1 MISKIILDKV
11 ATYNGIEFVPSKV
24 NYIYGGNGTGK
35 TTISKVIANKMAYPD
50 CIVDISDEKV
60 DKCVYNRDFVKEHFS
75 QSSSVKGI
83 FTLGKDTK
91 ATLEYIEKKKNE
103 IDQLTQNI
111 KGNQEKIKKLD
122 DDIQKE
128 TESFDEIAWALKK
141 KYELI
146 FREAYE
152 GYMGSKKSFSKKCLD
167 EKGNTSVLID
177 CEALVETKN
186 VLFDKSSLR
195 YDEVFT
201 IPTSTI
207 KNLEKT
213 NVLSMPVIGKEDA
226 QIGELINKLQN
237 SDWVNNGRKFL
248 VDSDLK
254 CPFCQQPIND
264 DIKQNIEDFFDES
277 YEKQCNLI
285 KQFKTDYESCIISMM
300 DALESLRQKEIKFI
314 DLSILDEKI
323 EILEE
328 RNKLNIMKIER
339 KLISPSNVEEI
350 EIMSDVLAEI
360 NAVIISFQ
368 EKIKK
373 NNQLLDNIEIEKS
386 KWKNEIWRFVIEEL
400 KLAIAQYE
408 KKVSGHNKGISSIR
422 KKNTEKN
429 AECIKLDQEIK
440 AKEAEMTSTEHAK
453 NEINSILKKFGFGG
467 FTIDDA
473 EDKGSYKIVRPDGC
487 CVEKTLSEGEYTFI
501 TFLYFYQMIK
511 GSIDPTGITRDKI
524 IVIDD
529 PISSLDSNILFIV
542 SHLVKDIVN
551 DCNSN
556 KNGVKQIFVLT
567 HNIYFH
573 KEVTFRGNR
582 ENLKQHEKFWLVKK
596 INEVSSIDS
605 YTENPIQT
613 TYEMLW
619 RELYNK
625 QGVNKATIFN
635 TLRRILEYYF
645 NIIGGLDYEKC
656 IHSFDGEEKLVC
668 RALVSWINDGSHFI
682 NDDMMMYVEPESIEK
697 YLNVF
702 KLIFDSMGH
711 LNHYNM
717 MMKIE
722 NSTDKISL

>member
-11 ATYNGIEFVPSKV
+11 ATYIGVEFAPSKV
-24 NYIYGGNGTGK
+24 NYIYGSNGTGK
-35 TTISKVIANKMAYPD
+35 TTISKVIADKVAYPD
-50 CIVDISDEKV
+50 CVVEIADETV

-91 ATLEYIEKKKNE
+91 DAQEFIEKKKAE
-103 IDQLTQNI
+103 FDQLTQNI
-111 KGNQEKIKKLD
+111 KGNQERIKKLEG
-122 DDIQKE
+122 DIQTE
-128 TESFDEIAWALKK
+128 TDIFEEQTWVVKK
-141 KYELI
+141 KYEES
-146 FREAYE
+146 FREAYT
-152 GYMGSKKSFSKKCLD
+152 GYMASLKAFSKKCLD
-167 EKGNTSVLID
+167 EKGNTSGLID
-177 CEALVETKN
+177 FETLVERKSI
-186 VLFDKSSLR
+186 LFDKSSVR
-195 YDEVFT
+195 YDQVSA

-207 KNLEKT
+207 ENLEKI
-213 NVLSMPVIGKEDA
+213 NVLSTPVIGKEDA

-237 SDWVNNGRKFL
+237 SDWVNNGRKYL
-248 VDSDLK
+248 VNSDLK
-254 CPFCQQPIND
+254 CPFCQQPITN
-264 DIKQNIEDFFDES
+264 DIKQNIEDFFYES

-285 KQFKTDYESCIISMM
+285 KKFKVDYESCITSIM
-300 DALESLRQKEIKFI
+300 ATIESLRQKEIKII

-323 EILEE
+323 KTLKE
-328 RNKLNIMKIER
+328 RNKLNLMKIER
-339 KLISPSNVEEI
+339 KLISPSNVEEL

-360 NAVIISFQ
+360 NVVITDFQ

-373 NNQLLDNIEIEKS
+373 NNQLLDNIEVEKS
-386 KWKNEIWRFVIEEL
+386 NWKKEIWRFVVEEL
-400 KLAIAQYE
+400 KTYIADYE
-408 KKVSGHNKGISSIR
+408 KNISGYNKGIASI
-422 KKNTEKN
+422 KKRNTETN
-429 AECIKLDQEIK
+429 TECIKLDKEIK
-440 AKEAEMTSTEHAK
+440 AKEAEMTSTEHTK
-453 NEINSILKKFGFGG
+453 NEINSILKKFGFRG

-473 EDKGSYKIVRPDGC
+473 EARGSYKIVRPDGC
-487 CVEKTLSEGEYTFI
+487 CVEETLSEGEYTFI

-551 DCNSN
+551 DCNNN
-556 KNGVKQIFVLT
+556 KHGLKQVFVLT

-596 INEVSSIDS
+596 INEVSSIES
-605 YTENPIQT
+605 YTENPIRT
-613 TYEMLW
+613 TYKMLW
-619 RELYNK
+619 RELDNL

-702 KLIFDSMGH
+702 KLIFDNMGH

-717 MMKIE
+717 MMKID
-722 NSTDKISL
+722 NSTEAIS

>member
-1 MISKIILDKV
+1 LISKIILDKV
-11 ATYNGIEFVPSKV
+11 ATYTGVEFAPSKV

-35 TTISKVIANKMAYPD
+35 TTISKVIANKVVYPD
-50 CIVDISDEKV
+50 CVVEIADETV

-91 ATLEYIEKKKNE
+91 DAQEFIEKKKAE
-103 IDQLTQNI
+103 LDQLTQNI
-111 KGNQEKIKKLD
+111 KGNQERIKKLEG
-122 DDIQKE
+122 DIQTE
-128 TESFDEIAWALKK
+128 TDIFEKQTWVVKK
-141 KYELI
+141 KYEEP
-146 FREAYE
+146 FREAYA
-152 GYMGSKKSFSKKCLD
+152 GYMASLKAFSKKCLD
-167 EKGNTSVLID
+167 EKRNTSGLID
-177 CEALVETKN
+177 FETLVERKS
-186 VLFDKSSLR
+186 VLFDKSSVR
-195 YDEVFT
+195 YDQVSN

-207 KNLEKT
+207 ENLEKI
-213 NVLSMPVIGKEDA
+213 NVLSTPVIGKEDA

-237 SDWVNNGRKFL
+237 SDWVNNGRKYL

-254 CPFCQQPIND
+254 CPFCQQPITD

-285 KQFKTDYESCIISMM
+285 KQFKIDYESCITSIM
-300 DALESLRQKEIKFI
+300 ATIENLRQKEIKII
-314 DLSILDEKI
+314 DLTILDEKI

-328 RNKLNIMKIER
+328 RNKLNLMKIER
-339 KLISPSNVEEI
+339 KLISPSNVEEL

-360 NAVIISFQ
+360 NVVIANFQ

-373 NNQLLDNIEIEKS
+373 NNQLLDNIEVEKS
-386 KWKNEIWRFVIEEL
+386 NWKNEIWRFVVEEL
-400 KLAIAQYE
+400 KTAIAHYE
-408 KKVSGHNKGISSIR
+408 KKISGYNKGITSIR
-422 KKNTEKN
+422 KINTDKDIELKK
-429 AECIKLDQEIK
+429 IDQEIK
-440 AKEAEMTSTEHAK
+440 AKEAEMTSTEHTK

-473 EDKGSYKIVRPDGC
+473 EARGSYKIVRPDGC
-487 CVEKTLSEGEYTFI
+487 CVEETLSEGEYTFI

-551 DCNSN
+551 DCNNN
-556 KNGVKQIFVLT
+556 KHGLKQVFVLT

-596 INEVSSIDS
+596 INEVSSIELH
-605 YTENPIQT
+605 TENPIQT

-619 RELYNK
+619 RELDNL

-702 KLIFDSMGH
+702 KLIFDNMGH

-717 MMKIE
+717 MMKID
-722 NSTDKISL
+722 NSTEAIS

>member
-11 ATYNGIEFVPSKV
+11 ATYTGVKFAPSKV

-35 TTISKVIANKMAYPD
+35 TTISKVIANKVVYPD
-50 CIVDISDEKV
+50 CVVEIADETV

-91 ATLEYIEKKKNE
+91 DAKEFIEKKKAE
-103 IDQLTQNI
+103 LDQLNQNI
-111 KGNQEKIKKLD
+111 NGSLKKIKELEG
-122 DDIQKE
+122 DIE
-128 TESFDEIAWALKK
+128 TETDIFEKQTWVVKK
-141 KYELI
+141 KYEVP

-152 GYMGSKKSFSKKCLD
+152 GFMGSMKSFSKKCLD
-167 EKGNTSVLID
+167 EKENASNLID
-177 CEALVETKN
+177 FETLVERKG
-186 VLFDKSSLR
+186 VLFDKGSVR
-195 YDEVFT
+195 YDQVST
-201 IPTSTI
+201 IPISTI
-207 KNLEKT
+207 ENLEKA
-213 NVLSMPVIGKEDA
+213 NVLSTPVIGKEDA

-237 SDWVNNGRKFL
+237 SDWVNNGRKYL
-248 VDSDLK
+248 VDSNLK
-254 CPFCQQPIND
+254 CPFCQQPITD
-264 DIKQNIEDFFDES
+264 DIKQNIEEFFDES
-277 YEKQCNLI
+277 YKKQCNLI
-285 KQFKTDYESCIISMM
+285 KQFKTDYESCITSIMA
-300 DALESLRQKEIKFI
+300 ALESLRQKEIRII

-328 RNKLNIMKIER
+328 RNKLNLIKIER
-339 KLISPSNVEEI
+339 KLISPSNVEEL

-360 NAVIISFQ
+360 NLVIANFQ

-373 NNQLLDNIEIEKS
+373 NNQLLDNIEVEKN
-386 KWKNEIWRFVIEEL
+386 KWKNEIWRFIIEEL
-400 KLAIAQYE
+400 KPAISQYE
-408 KKVSGHNKGISSIR
+408 IKISGYNKAITNIR
-422 KKNTEKN
+422 KINTDKDTERENIDK
-429 AECIKLDQEIK
+429 EIK
-440 AKEAEMTSTEHAK
+440 AKEAEMTSTEHTK
-453 NEINSILKKFGFGG
+453 NEINSILEKFGFGG

-473 EDKGSYKIVRPDGC
+473 EARGSYKIVRPDGC
-487 CVEKTLSEGEYTFI
+487 CVEETLSEGEYTFI

-511 GSIDPTGITRDKI
+511 GSTNPTGVTRDKI

-529 PISSLDSNILFIV
+529 PISSLDSNVLFIV

-551 DCNSN
+551 DCNDN
-556 KNGVKQIFVLT
+556 KNGVKQVFVLT

-596 INEVSSIDS
+596 INEMSTIELH
-605 YTENPIQT
+605 TENPIQT

-619 RELYNK
+619 RELDNLE
-625 QGVNKATIFN
+625 GVNKATIFN

-645 NIIGGLDYEKC
+645 NIIGGLNYEKC

-697 YLNVF
+697 YLEVF
-702 KLIFDSMGH
+702 RLIFDNMGH

-722 NSTDKISL
+722 NS

>member
-11 ATYNGIEFVPSKV
+11 ATYTGVEFAPAKV

-35 TTISKVIANKMAYPD
+35 TTISKVIANKVVYPD
-50 CIVDISDEKV
+50 CVVEIADETV

-91 ATLEYIEKKKNE
+91 DAKEFIEKKKAE
-103 IDQLTQNI
+103 LDQLNQNI
-111 KGNQEKIKKLD
+111 NGSLKRIKELEG
-122 DDIQKE
+122 DIE
-128 TESFDEIAWALKK
+128 TETDIFEKQTWVVKK
-141 KYELI
+141 KYEVP

-152 GYMGSKKSFSKKCLD
+152 GFMGSMKSFSKKCLD
-167 EKGNTSVLID
+167 EKENASNLID
-177 CEALVETKN
+177 FEKLVERKG
-186 VLFDKSSLR
+186 VLFDKGSVR
-195 YDEVFT
+195 YDQVST
-201 IPTSTI
+201 IPISTI
-207 KNLEKT
+207 ENLEKE
-213 NVLSMPVIGKEDA
+213 NILSTPVIGKEDA

-237 SDWVNNGRKFL
+237 SDWVNNGRKYL
-248 VDSDLK
+248 VDSNLK
-254 CPFCQQPIND
+254 CPFCQQPITD
-264 DIKQNIEDFFDES
+264 DIKQNIEEFFDES
-277 YEKQCNLI
+277 YKKQCNLI
-285 KQFKTDYESCIISMM
+285 KQFKTDYESCITSIM
-300 DALESLRQKEIKFI
+300 ATLESLRQKEIRII

-328 RNKLNIMKIER
+328 RNKLNLIKIER
-339 KLISPSNVEEI
+339 KLISPSNVEEL

-360 NAVIISFQ
+360 NVVIANFQ

-373 NNQLLDNIEIEKS
+373 NNQLLDNIEVEKS
-386 KWKNEIWRFVIEEL
+386 KWKSEVWRFVIEEL
-400 KLAIAQYE
+400 KPAISQYE
-408 KKVSGHNKGISSIR
+408 IKISGYNKAITNIR
-422 KKNTEKN
+422 KINTDKDTERENIDK
-429 AECIKLDQEIK
+429 EIK
-440 AKEAEMTSTEHAK
+440 AKEAEMTSTEHTK

-473 EDKGSYKIVRPDGC
+473 EARGSYKIVRPDGC
-487 CVEKTLSEGEYTFI
+487 CVEETLSEGEYTFI

-511 GSIDPTGITRDKI
+511 GSTDPTGVTRDKI

-529 PISSLDSNILFIV
+529 PISSLDSNVLFIV

-551 DCNSN
+551 DCNDN
-556 KNGVKQIFVLT
+556 KNGVKQVFVLT

-582 ENLKQHEKFWLVKK
+582 ENLKQHEKFWLLKK
-596 INEVSSIDS
+596 INEMSTIELH
-605 YTENPIQT
+605 TENPIQT

-619 RELYNK
+619 RELDNLE
-625 QGVNKATIFN
+625 GVNKATIFN

-645 NIIGGLDYEKC
+645 NIIGGLNYEKC

-682 NDDMMMYVEPESIEK
+682 NDDMMMYVEPESIKK
-697 YLNVF
+697 YLEVF
-702 KLIFDSMGH
+702 RLIFDNMGH

-722 NSTDKISL
+722 NS

>member
-11 ATYNGIEFVPSKV
+11 ATYTGVKFAPSKV

-35 TTISKVIANKMAYPD
+35 TTISKVIANKVVYPD
-50 CIVDISDEKV
+50 CVVEIADETV

-91 ATLEYIEKKKNE
+91 DAKEFIEKKKAE
-103 IDQLTQNI
+103 LDQLNQNI
-111 KGNQEKIKKLD
+111 NGSLKKIKELEG
-122 DDIQKE
+122 DIE
-128 TESFDEIAWALKK
+128 TETDIFEKQTWVVKK
-141 KYELI
+141 KYEVP

-152 GYMGSKKSFSKKCLD
+152 GFMGSMKSFSKKCLD
-167 EKGNTSVLID
+167 EKENASNLID
-177 CEALVETKN
+177 FETLVERKG
-186 VLFDKSSLR
+186 VLFDKGSVR
-195 YDEVFT
+195 YDQVST
-201 IPTSTI
+201 IPISTI
-207 KNLEKT
+207 ENLEKA
-213 NVLSMPVIGKEDA
+213 NVLSTPVIGKEDA

-237 SDWVNNGRKFL
+237 SDWVNNGRKYL
-248 VDSDLK
+248 VDSNLK
-254 CPFCQQPIND
+254 CPFCQQPITD
-264 DIKQNIEDFFDES
+264 DIKQNIEEFFDES
-277 YEKQCNLI
+277 YKKQCNLI
-285 KQFKTDYESCIISMM
+285 KQFKTDYESCITSIMA
-300 DALESLRQKEIKFI
+300 ALESLRQKEIRII

-328 RNKLNIMKIER
+328 RNKLNLMKIER
-339 KLISPSNVEEI
+339 KLISPSNVEEL

-360 NAVIISFQ
+360 NLVIANFQ

-373 NNQLLDNIEIEKS
+373 NNQLLDNIEVEKN
-386 KWKNEIWRFVIEEL
+386 KWKNEIWRFIIEEL
-400 KLAIAQYE
+400 KPAISQYE
-408 KKVSGHNKGISSIR
+408 IKISGYNKAITNIR
-422 KKNTEKN
+422 KINTDKDTERENIDK
-429 AECIKLDQEIK
+429 EIK
-440 AKEAEMTSTEHAK
+440 AKEAEMTSTEHTK
-453 NEINSILKKFGFGG
+453 NEINSILEKFGFGG

-473 EDKGSYKIVRPDGC
+473 EARGSYKIVRPDGC
-487 CVEKTLSEGEYTFI
+487 CVEETLSEGEYTFI

-511 GSIDPTGITRDKI
+511 GSTNPTGVTRDKI

-529 PISSLDSNILFIV
+529 PISSLDSNVLFIV

-551 DCNSN
+551 DCNDN
-556 KNGVKQIFVLT
+556 KNGVKQVFVLT

-596 INEVSSIDS
+596 INEMSTIELH
-605 YTENPIQT
+605 TENPIQT

-619 RELYNK
+619 RELDNLE
-625 QGVNKATIFN
+625 GVNKATIFN

-645 NIIGGLDYEKC
+645 NIIGGLNYEKC

-697 YLNVF
+697 YLEVF
-702 KLIFDSMGH
+702 RLIFDNMGH

-722 NSTDKISL
+722 NS